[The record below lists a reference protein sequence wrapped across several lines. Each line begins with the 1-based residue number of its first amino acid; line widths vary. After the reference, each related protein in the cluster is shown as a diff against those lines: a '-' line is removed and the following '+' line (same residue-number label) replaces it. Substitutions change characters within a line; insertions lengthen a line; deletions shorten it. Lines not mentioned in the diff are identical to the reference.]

1 MSSTI
6 GKSSRERYMSA
17 AIKKYNVVQVVQNS
31 YVVNNR
37 MKKKW
42 KKKKRKRKRKKEYN
56 NNLEQTDR
64 SLANR
69 EIVEQR
75 VRSFCSNGEIVKQRV
90 RSLCSK

>member
-1 MSSTI
+1 
-6 GKSSRERYMSA
+6 MSA

-37 MKKKW
+37 KKKKG

-69 EIVEQR
+69 EIVDQRIRSSRSKGEIAEQR
-75 VRSFCSNGEIVKQRV
+75 DRS
-90 RSLCSK
+90 